1 MSIGRRTRMHVLLL
15 RAGNLLPAAS
25 GLQTWVLQGVA
36 LDAASAEMAAR
47 FGRLPG
53 LNRDS

>member
-1 MSIGRRTRMHVLLL
+1 MSIGRRTRMRVLLL
-15 RAGNLLPAAS
+15 SAGDLRPAAT
-25 GLQTWVLQGVA
+25 GLQTWVLQRVA
-36 LDAASAEMAAR
+36 LDAATAEMAAR